1 MEDGGWW
8 VGTGWGSREPTHVR
22 PGVQTG
28 VGPDAVRRELRV
40 GFRGPHSG
48 GRGARCPG
56 LPEQLDTGHV
66 EEGTPVGDTLGP
78 KCL

>member
-28 VGPDAVRRELRV
+28 VGPDAVRRE
-40 GFRGPHSG
+40 HSG
-48 GRGARCPG
+48 WVSGVHTRVDVGPDAPDFLSSWTRGMWRRG
-56 LPEQLDTGHV
+56 LQ
-66 EEGTPVGDTLGP
+66 
-78 KCL
+78 